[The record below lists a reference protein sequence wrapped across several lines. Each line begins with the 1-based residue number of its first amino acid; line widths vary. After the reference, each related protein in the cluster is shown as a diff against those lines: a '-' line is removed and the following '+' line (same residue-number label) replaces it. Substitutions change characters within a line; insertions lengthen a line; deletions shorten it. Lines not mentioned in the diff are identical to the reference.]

1 MSEKVFRIIV
11 LRRDPAQWAAAQGR
25 QVNIGIRLLHI
36 YRGHDGE
43 RMQVNHLRELG
54 KSIRKGLTQTMVNL
68 DDRDASRQSGLGVKC
83 QSSFCR

>member
-1 MSEKVFRIIV
+1 
-11 LRRDPAQWAAAQGR
+11 
-25 QVNIGIRLLHI
+25 
-36 YRGHDGE
+36 
-43 RMQVNHLRELG
+43 MQVNHLRELG